1 MASVIRLILKEDV
14 DNLGSSGDVVRVR
27 PGYARNFLSPRGL
40 ALPATDSNMA
50 QLDELKRL
58 AAARAQKDLEAAE
71 QEKQK
76 IEAISIKLERAVGE
90 ENRMYGSVTS
100 KDIAEAYAAQG
111 VELDRKKIEL
121 DDPIKDLGPHDVKL
135 RLHAKVSATLRVEV
149 VKKS

>member
-27 PGYARNFLSPRGL
+27 PGYARNFLIPRGL

-121 DDPIKDLGPHDVKL
+121 DDPIKD
-135 RLHAKVSATLRVEV
+135 
-149 VKKS
+149 